1 MPAQETPAIII
12 TVRDYG
18 EADRLVT
25 FLTPARGRLTG
36 IAKHARKSKKRFANC
51 LEPLSRVILFLSD
64 RARGD
69 LEFLEKGEAVR
80 SFMALRRDLTRLGA
94 GALVAELAA
103 EMASPPEATADIFAA
118 LETALTLLDDGM
130 PPDSLLPVFLL
141 RLLTLGGYGLGLHH
155 CRGCGEE
162 PAPPLV
168 INLPRG
174 GVLCSACSRGAPG
187 PQLSLNPGAWKLL
200 RLAQDLPLEKLGR
213 LRFPAGAARP
223 IPGPVAPVY
232 PPPSRPG
239 PQGLGLLGQGGL
251 PAQEERSAPV
261 KLLPPVS

>member
-103 EMASPPEATADIFAA
+103 EMASPPEATASIFAA

-155 CRGCGEE
+155 CRGCGAE
-162 PAPPLV
+162 PDAPLV
-168 INLPRG
+168 VNLPRG
-174 GVLCSACSRGAPG
+174 GVLCSTCRRGAPA
-187 PQLSLNPGAWKLL
+187 PRFPLTPAPGSCCAWPRTCLW
-200 RLAQDLPLEKLGR
+200 RSWAPA
-213 LRFPAGAARP
+213 FPAGAARP
-223 IPGPVAPVY
+223 IPGPAAPVY
-232 PPPSRPG
+232 PPPPRPG

-251 PAQEERSAPV
+251 PAQVTAR
-261 KLLPPVS
+261 LLL